1 VNKWS
6 ETMSLDADAIVDRRR
21 MRRKLTFWR
30 VTAVVVALVAIGGS
44 ALFFVPG
51 SRLMPPGA
59 YISRIKIQGLIRG
72 NQDRI
77 EALGRLGRS
86 RASAVIVHI
95 DSPGG
100 TTAGSEQ
107 LYDALRE
114 LQNKKPM
121 VVVVDGLAA
130 SGAYIAA
137 LSADH
142 IIANETSL
150 VGSIGVLFQYPNF
163 TEVLK
168 TIGIKVEEVKSS
180 PLKAAPN
187 GFEPTSPEARAA
199 IEAIVLDSYGWFKDL
214 VQNRRKMDAQQLTRV
229 ADGRVFTGRQAVGL
243 KLIDDLG
250 NEKTALA
257 WLEKEKKVPANTP
270 VRDFSLQP
278 RFSEL
283 SFLHVAA
290 WTFEAVGLSAMAH
303 RVEEWGA
310 VQAIER
316 LNLDGLLA
324 LWHPPSTN

>member
-1 VNKWS
+1 
-6 ETMSLDADAIVDRRR
+6 MSLDADAIVDRRR

-30 VTAVVVALVAIGGS
+30 VTAVVVALFAIGGG
-44 ALFFVPG
+44 ALLFVPG

-77 EALGRLGRS
+77 EALERLGRS

-107 LYDALRE
+107 LYDALRD
-114 LQNKKPM
+114 LQTKKPM

-163 TEVLK
+163 TDVLK

-199 IEAIVLDSYGWFKDL
+199 IEAIVLDSYAWFKDL
-214 VQNRRKMDAQQLTRV
+214 VKNRRKMDNGQLTRV
-229 ADGRVFTGRQAVGL
+229 ADGRVFTGRQAIGL
-243 KLIDDLG
+243 KLVDGLG

-257 WLEKEKKVPANTP
+257 WLEKERKVPANTP
-270 VRDFSLQP
+270 VRDYSLRP
-278 RFSEL
+278 RFGEL
-283 SFLHVAA
+283 SFLHVTA
-290 WTFEAVGLSAMAH
+290 WTFEAVGLSAIAH
-303 RVEEWGA
+303 RIEEWGA
-310 VQAIER
+310 VQAVER

>member
-1 VNKWS
+1 
-6 ETMSLDADAIVDRRR
+6 MSLDADAIVDRRR

-30 VTAVVVALVAIGGS
+30 VSALVIALLAIIGT
-44 ALFFVPG
+44 AFVLVPG
-51 SRLMPPGA
+51 SRLMPQGA
-59 YISRIKIQGLIRG
+59 YIARIQVQGLIRG
-72 NQDRI
+72 NQGRV
-77 EALGRLGRS
+77 EALARLGKS
-86 RASAVIVHI
+86 RARAVIVHI

-114 LQNKKPM
+114 LQSKKPM

-137 LSADH
+137 LSAEH
-142 IIANETSL
+142 IVAQETSL

-163 TEVLK
+163 TDVLK

-199 IEAIVLDSYGWFKDL
+199 IEAVVLDSFAWFKGL
-214 VQNRRKMDAQQLTRV
+214 VKDRRKMDDPLLAQV
-229 ADGRVFTGRQAVGL
+229 SDGRVFTGRQAVGL
-243 KLIDDLG
+243 KLVDGLG
-250 NEKTALA
+250 NEKAALD
-257 WLEKEKKVPANTP
+257 WLEKEKKVPASTP
-270 VRDFSLQP
+270 VRDYSLQP

-283 SFLHVAA
+283 SFLHLAA
-290 WTFEAVGLSAMAH
+290 WTFEAVGLNVIAH
-303 RVEEWGA
+303 RIEEWGA
-310 VQAIER
+310 VQAVER

-324 LWHPPSTN
+324 LWHPPSSN

>member
-1 VNKWS
+1 
-6 ETMSLDADAIVDRRR
+6 MSLDADAIVDRRR

-30 VTAVVVALVAIGGS
+30 VTAVVVALVAIGGG
-44 ALFFVPG
+44 ALFLVPG

-77 EALGRLGRS
+77 EALERLGRS

-107 LYDALRE
+107 LYGALRE
-114 LQNKKPM
+114 LQSKKPM

-163 TEVLK
+163 TDVLK

-199 IEAIVLDSYGWFKDL
+199 IEAIVLDSYAWFKDL
-214 VQNRRKMDAQQLTRV
+214 VKNRRKMDNGQLTRV
-229 ADGRVFTGRQAVGL
+229 ADGRVFTGRQAMGL
-243 KLIDDLG
+243 KLVDGLG

-270 VRDFSLQP
+270 VRDYSLRP

-283 SFLHVAA
+283 SFLHVTA
-290 WTFEAVGLSAMAH
+290 WTFQAVGLSAIAH
-303 RVEEWGA
+303 RIEEWGA
-310 VQAIER
+310 VQAVER

>member
-1 VNKWS
+1 
-6 ETMSLDADAIVDRRR
+6 MSLDADAIVDRRR

-30 VTAVVVALVAIGGS
+30 VTAVVVALVAIGGG
-44 ALFFVPG
+44 ALFLVPG

-77 EALGRLGRS
+77 EALERLGRS

-107 LYDALRE
+107 LYGALRE
-114 LQNKKPM
+114 LQSKKPM

-163 TEVLK
+163 TDVLK

-199 IEAIVLDSYGWFKDL
+199 IEAIVLDSYAWFKDL
-214 VQNRRKMDAQQLTRV
+214 VKNRRKMDNGQLTRV
-229 ADGRVFTGRQAVGL
+229 ADGRVFTGRQAMGL
-243 KLIDDLG
+243 KLVDGLG

-270 VRDFSLQP
+270 VRDYSLRP
-278 RFSEL
+278 RFGEL

-290 WTFEAVGLSAMAH
+290 WTFEAVGLSAIAH
-303 RVEEWGA
+303 RIGEWGA
-310 VQAIER
+310 VQAVER

>member
-1 VNKWS
+1 
-6 ETMSLDADAIVDRRR
+6 MSLDADAIVDRRR

-30 VTAVVVALVAIGGS
+30 VSALVIALLAIAGTTM
-44 ALFFVPG
+44 LLVPG
-51 SRLMPPGA
+51 SRLMRPGA
-59 YISRIKIQGLIRG
+59 YIARIKVQGLILG
-72 NQDRI
+72 NQDRV
-77 EALGRLGRS
+77 EALARLGRS
-86 RASAVIVHI
+86 SARAVIVHV

-114 LQNKKPM
+114 LQAKKPM

-137 LSADH
+137 LSAEH
-142 IIANETSL
+142 IVAQETSL

-163 TEVLK
+163 TDVLK

-199 IEAIVLDSYGWFKDL
+199 IEAIVLDSYAWFKDL
-214 VQNRRKMDAQQLTRV
+214 VKDRRKMDEQQV
-229 ADGRVFTGRQAVGL
+229 VQVSDGRLFTGRQAVGL
-243 KLIDDLG
+243 KLVDGLG
-250 NEKTALA
+250 NEKAALD

-270 VRDFSLQP
+270 VRDYSLQP
-278 RFSEL
+278 RFGEL

-290 WTFEAVGLSAMAH
+290 WTFEALGLNVIAH
-303 RVEEWGA
+303 RIEQWGA
-310 VQAIER
+310 VQAVER
-316 LNLDGLLA
+316 HNLDGLLA
-324 LWHPPSTN
+324 LWHPPSSN

>member
-1 VNKWS
+1 
-6 ETMSLDADAIVDRRR
+6 MSLDADAIVDRRR

-30 VTAVVVALVAIGGS
+30 VSALVIALLAVIGT
-44 ALFFVPG
+44 AFVFVPG
-51 SRLMPPGA
+51 SRLMPQGA
-59 YISRIKIQGLIRG
+59 YIARIQVQGLIRG
-72 NQDRI
+72 NQGRV
-77 EALGRLGRS
+77 EALARLGKS
-86 RASAVIVHI
+86 RARAVIVHI

-107 LYDALRE
+107 LYGALRE
-114 LQNKKPM
+114 LQSKKPM

-137 LSADH
+137 LSAEH
-142 IIANETSL
+142 IVAQETSL

-163 TEVLK
+163 TDVLK

-199 IEAIVLDSYGWFKDL
+199 IEAVVLDSYAWFKGL
-214 VQNRRKMDAQQLTRV
+214 VKDRRKMDDPLLAQV
-229 ADGRVFTGRQAVGL
+229 SDGRVFTGRQAVGL
-243 KLIDDLG
+243 KLVDGLG
-250 NEKTALA
+250 NEKAALD
-257 WLEKEKKVPANTP
+257 WLEKEKKVPASTP
-270 VRDFSLQP
+270 VRDYSLQP

-290 WTFEAVGLSAMAH
+290 WTFEAVGLNVIAH
-303 RVEEWGA
+303 RIEEWGA
-310 VQAIER
+310 VQAVER

-324 LWHPPSTN
+324 LWHPPSSN

>member
-1 VNKWS
+1 
-6 ETMSLDADAIVDRRR
+6 MSLDADAIVDRRR

-30 VTAVVVALVAIGGS
+30 VSALLIALLALVGVAA
-44 ALFFVPG
+44 ALVPG
-51 SRLMPPGA
+51 GRLTAPGA
-59 YISRIKIQGLIRG
+59 YIARIKVQGLIRG
-72 NQDRI
+72 NQDRVAAI
-77 EALGRLGRS
+77 ERLANS
-86 RASAVIVHI
+86 RARAVIVHI

-107 LYDALRE
+107 LYDSLRAL
-114 LQNKKPM
+114 QANKPM

-137 LSADH
+137 ISAEH
-142 IIANETSL
+142 IIAQDTSL

-163 TEVLK
+163 TDVLK
-168 TIGIKVEEVKSS
+168 TIGIKVEEIKSS

-199 IEAIVLDSYGWFKDL
+199 IAAIVTDSYAWFKDL
-214 VQNRRKMDAQQLTRV
+214 VKDRRQMSDAQLAAV
-229 ADGRVFTGRQAVGL
+229 ADGRVFTGRQGVGL
-243 KLIDDLG
+243 KLVDSLG

-257 WLEKEKKVPANTP
+257 WLEKEKKVPASTP
-270 VRDFSLQP
+270 VRDYSLEP

-290 WTFEAVGLSAMAH
+290 WTFEAVGLNAIAH
-303 RVEEWGA
+303 RIEAWGA

-324 LWHPPSTN
+324 LWHPPSAN